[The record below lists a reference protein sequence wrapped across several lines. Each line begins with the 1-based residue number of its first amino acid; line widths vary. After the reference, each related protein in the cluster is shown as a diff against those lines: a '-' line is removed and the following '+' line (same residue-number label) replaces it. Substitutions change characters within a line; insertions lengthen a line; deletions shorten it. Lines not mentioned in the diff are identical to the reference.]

1 MPCEQAM
8 DIEVPMGELVVT
20 KEEGDLTAQAVGSC
34 AVIAL
39 YDPKLKI
46 AGMIHAMLPH
56 AHESEACPKSGR
68 SLPEG
73 GGQPD
78 AKYVDTAVDL
88 AVEKMCSLGAQSF
101 DIEAK
106 LVGGA
111 NMFGLTASDI
121 GRENILSAK
130 KKLKEVGIKLIGES
144 IGGSVGRSVEFS
156 VATGIV
162 TVKISF

>member
-8 DIEVPMGELVVT
+8 DIEVPMEELVVT
-20 KEEGDLTAQAVGSC
+20 KDDVILTTHAVGSC

-46 AGMIHAMLPH
+46 AGMIHTMLPH
-56 AHESEACPKSGR
+56 APSVV
-68 SLPEG
+68 EG
-73 GGQPD
+73 SSVTHGAQPD
-78 AKYVDTAVDL
+78 AKYVDTAIDL
-88 AVEKMCSLGAQSF
+88 ALEKMRSLGAQSF

-111 NMFGLTASDI
+111 NMFGLSHSDI
-121 GRENILSAK
+121 GKENVLSAK

-144 IGGSVGRSVEFS
+144 TGGSVGRSVEFS

>member
-1 MPCEQAM
+1 M
-8 DIEVPMGELVVT
+8 DIEVPMGEFVVT
-20 KEEGDLTAQAVGSC
+20 KEEGNLTAQAVGSC
-34 AVIAL
+34 VVIIL

-46 AGMIHAMLPH
+46 AGMMHTMLPH
-56 AHESEACPKSGR
+56 THEAGA
-68 SLPEG
+68 
-73 GGQPD
+73 QPD
-78 AKYVDTAVDL
+78 AKYVDTAIDL
-88 AVEKMCSLGAQSF
+88 ALEKMRTLGAQSF

-111 NMFGLTASDI
+111 NMFGLSSSDI
-121 GRENILSAK
+121 GRDNLLSAK

-144 IGGSVGRSVEFS
+144 IGGSVGRSAEFS

>member
-1 MPCEQAM
+1 MLCEQTM
-8 DIEVPMGELVVT
+8 DIEVPMGELMVT
-20 KEEGDLTAQAVGSC
+20 QEEVILTTHAVGSC

-46 AGMIHAMLPH
+46 AGIIHAMLPH
-56 AHESEACPKSGR
+56 AHV
-68 SLPEG
+68 
-73 GGQPD
+73 GQPD
-78 AKYVDTAVDL
+78 AEYVDPAIDSVL
-88 AVEKMCSLGAQSF
+88 EKMRTLGAQSF

-111 NMFGLTASDI
+111 NMFGLSSSDI
-121 GRENILSAK
+121 GRDNILSAR

-156 VATGIV
+156 VATGII

>member
-1 MPCEQAM
+1 MPCEQIM

-20 KEEGDLTAQAVGSC
+20 KEEGNLTSHAVGSC

-46 AGMIHAMLPH
+46 AGMMHTILPSSVTH
-56 AHESEACPKSGR
+56 DT
-68 SLPEG
+68 
-73 GGQPD
+73 QPD
-78 AKYVDTAVDL
+78 AKYVDTAIDL
-88 AVEKMCSLGAQSF
+88 ALEKMQALGAQSF

-111 NMFGLTASDI
+111 NMFGLSHSDI
-121 GRENILSAK
+121 GTENVLSAK
-130 KKLKEVGIKLIGES
+130 KKLKEAGIKLIGES
-144 IGGSVGRSVEFS
+144 TGGSVGRSVEFS

-162 TVKISF
+162 TVKICF